1 MKYFNPVP
9 LVASTIEQVGV
20 AKYFTKHDPRN
31 ACHLIRFRVVDEW
44 NTAFITNTGHYQ
56 GMPYGSSM
64 GLLVFQAFIN
74 EILQEILHICIIT
87 YTDDILI
94 KLLKKKKKRDTC
106 SVAKALE
113 ELSSCQAGT
122 SPESVNFLGYI
133 LKQRGVEL
141 DQSNVEA
148 VTSWPQPT
156 TVMEMQIFLWFYR
169 FIIDDYWNY
178 RLLNEML

>member
-1 MKYFNPVP
+1 MPIRVTCCHLFHKFLLCGKEAQWTWAKLKYFNPVP

-94 KLLKKKKKRDTC
+94 KLLKQKKRYMQC
-106 SVAKALE
+106 CK
-113 ELSSCQAGT
+113 SS
-122 SPESVNFLGYI
+122 
-133 LKQRGVEL
+133 
-141 DQSNVEA
+141 
-148 VTSWPQPT
+148 
-156 TVMEMQIFLWFYR
+156 
-169 FIIDDYWNY
+169 
-178 RLLNEML
+178 